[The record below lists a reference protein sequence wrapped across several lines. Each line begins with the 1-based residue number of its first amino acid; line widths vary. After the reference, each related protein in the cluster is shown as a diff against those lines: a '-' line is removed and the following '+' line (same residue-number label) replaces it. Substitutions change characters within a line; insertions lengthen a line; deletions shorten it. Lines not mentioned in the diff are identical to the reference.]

1 MKLALDVLNKATQ
14 QNSPSKSLSDKKMDV
29 ACPITIML
37 PEAHMSSILFH
48 SEEMFSMAESKD
60 TEILQQQKLKGSK
73 SKAHWNGRSMLFSYF
88 FVKPN
93 E

>member
-1 MKLALDVLNKATQ
+1 
-14 QNSPSKSLSDKKMDV
+14 MDV

-60 TEILQQQKLKGSK
+60 TEILQLQKLKGSK
-73 SKAHWNGRSMLFSYF
+73 SGALYGMAEVWFCHTL